1 MTAMRCRVEKGGDI
15 CGQDAA
21 VGIVTETIPNHIHD
35 GKGDPDPILE
45 FFPVCAEHA
54 PEELDELAKS
64 SAPEEFAV
72 VTLAYGTVGDLT

>member
-21 VGIVTETIPNHIHD
+21 VGVVTTSVDID
-35 GKGDPDPILE
+35 AQDILE